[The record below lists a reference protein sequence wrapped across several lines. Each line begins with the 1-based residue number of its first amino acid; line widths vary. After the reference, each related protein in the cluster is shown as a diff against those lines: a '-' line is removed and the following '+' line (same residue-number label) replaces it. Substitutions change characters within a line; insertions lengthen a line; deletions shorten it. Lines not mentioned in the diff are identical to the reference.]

1 MPGGFLAPGCPV
13 IIPQTIGTETHGQ
26 TAAPAGYP
34 SGIPG
39 GEFAPR
45 RPVIAPQAVGA
56 EIYSQFVAIAQQ
68 NQDHEFLRIIAFKE
82 AIISCDSKVV
92 CFAFFKNRYWADKLL
107 SKI

>member
-39 GEFAPR
+39 GEFTPR
-45 RPVIAPQAVGA
+45 RPVITPQTVGA
-56 EIYSQFVAIAQQ
+56 EVYSQFVAIAQQ
-68 NQDHEFLRIIAFKE
+68 HQDHEFLGIIAFKE